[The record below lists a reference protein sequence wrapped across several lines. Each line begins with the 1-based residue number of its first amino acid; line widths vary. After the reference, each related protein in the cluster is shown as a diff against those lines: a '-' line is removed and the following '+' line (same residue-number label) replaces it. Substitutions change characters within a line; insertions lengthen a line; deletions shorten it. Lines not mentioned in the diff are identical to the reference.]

1 MRGLLLI
8 EGRHTELLM
17 HKRLML
23 TAAGPVSVM
32 CVVAEGWLIQVSE
45 LGHHSVDAA
54 KETLVFLNNI
64 ELVSA
69 ATHTSDGFA
78 EVLRED
84 LEGAISLLSTD
95 EYLTDYINQSIG
107 QSCF

>member
-1 MRGLLLI
+1 MRRLLLI

-17 HKRLML
+17 HERLML
-23 TAAGPVSVM
+23 TAAGPVPIM

-45 LGHHSVDAA
+45 LGHDSVDAA
-54 KETLVFLNNI
+54 KETLIFLYNI

-95 EYLTDYINQSIG
+95 EYLTDYMNQSSG
-107 QSCF
+107 ELWF